1 MKLPDYRSQQ
11 GMGTAGVTGI
21 VLMVLHLMGY
31 VSGWYWPVLYIFL
44 ILFSIGS
51 ENKK

>member
-1 MKLPDYRSQQ
+1 MKFPESKSNQ
-11 GMGTAGVTGI
+11 GMGTAGMTGV

-31 VSGWYWPVLYIFL
+31 VTGWYWPVIYIFL
-44 ILFSIGS
+44 ILFAIGV

>member
-1 MKLPDYRSQQ
+1 MRLPETKNQQ

-21 VLMVLHLMGY
+21 FLMVLHLMGY
-31 VSGWYWPVLYIFL
+31 VTGWYWPVIYIFL
-44 ILFSIGS
+44 ILFAIGV

>member
-1 MKLPDYRSQQ
+1 MRLPETKIQQ

-21 VLMVLHLMGY
+21 ILMVLHLMGY
-31 VSGWYWPVLYIFL
+31 VTGWYWPVIYIFL
-44 ILFSIGS
+44 ILFAIGV

>member
-1 MKLPDYRSQQ
+1 MKFPETKNQQ
-11 GMGTAGVTGI
+11 GMGTAGITGI

-31 VSGWYWPVLYIFL
+31 VTGWYFPVIYIFL
-44 ILFSIGS
+44 ILFAIGL

>member
-1 MKLPDYRSQQ
+1 MRIPDTKQKE
-11 GMGTAGVTGI
+11 GMGTAGVTGV

-31 VSGWYWPVLYIFL
+31 VTGWYFPVIYIFL
-44 ILFSIGS
+44 ILFAIGV